1 MDQKILLD
9 EMYTGL
15 KPFLKVLG
23 WDVLTVE
30 DVGLRGNQDQDVIAC
45 AARNGLTLV
54 TQDQKIADLARLKG
68 MPYVLV
74 GYVEIARI
82 VDERLRGLYAHR

>member
-1 MDQKILLD
+1 MDEKILLD

-30 DVGLRGNQDQDVIAC
+30 DVGLKGTQDQAVIEYAG
-45 AARNGLTLV
+45 RSGLTLV

-68 MPYVLV
+68 IPHVLV

-82 VDERLRGLYAHR
+82 VDEGLRALHVSQ

>member
-1 MDQKILLD
+1 MAEKILLD

-23 WDVLTVE
+23 WEVLTAE
-30 DVGLRGNQDQDVIAC
+30 DVGLKGTQDQDVIEYAG
-45 AARNGLTLV
+45 RSGLTLV
-54 TQDQKIADLARLKG
+54 TQDQKIVDLARLKG
-68 MPYVLV
+68 MPCVLI

-82 VDERLRGLYAHR
+82 VDERLRELQSH

>member
-15 KPFLKVLG
+15 KPFLKILG
-23 WDVLTVE
+23 WDVLTIE
-30 DVGLRGNQDQDVIAC
+30 DVGLRGNQDQDVIEC

-68 MPYVLV
+68 MPHVLV

-82 VDERLRGLYAHR
+82 VDERLRGLHAHR

>member
-1 MDQKILLD
+1 MDKKILLD

-30 DVGLRGNQDQDVIAC
+30 DVGLKGTKDQDVIAY
-45 AARNGLTLV
+45 AGRSGLILI

-68 MPYVLV
+68 MRCILV

-82 VDERLRGLYAHR
+82 VDEKLHELNA

>member
-1 MDQKILLD
+1 MDEKILLD

-15 KPFLKVLG
+15 KQFLEVLG

-30 DVGLRGNQDQDVIAC
+30 DVGLKGTQDQDVIDYAG
-45 AARNGLTLV
+45 RSGLILV

-68 MPYVLV
+68 MPYVLI

-82 VDERLRGLYAHR
+82 VDGRLRELYAH